1 MNSESP
7 QRLYT
12 AEFLKVTVVMFL
24 IMTTMTMFLLLPLL
38 IERMGGDAADI
49 GLVMGMTPLGAVI
62 SRIFWG
68 RWMDLAGRKKI
79 LILSTVLNTAAVLLF
94 LTIRGVGILIVSL
107 RLLQGLALGGNITA
121 VWTIIADIT
130 PPRRLAES
138 LGIFGIAGMLALAF
152 GPWGGELIMNKYAFR
167 GLFISSGLLSLLAV
181 LVSLRVRESRPVSIC
196 DSITPSYRKMLRGG
210 VMPVLLV
217 TFAFAVSRSAFAS
230 FFAEYSRL
238 QQIGSIGIFSLI
250 YSATTI
256 GFRLLAGRLPDRI
269 GRSRVLIP
277 ALIVFGTGIAL
288 IAFIRSWPLFILSAF
303 LCGLGHCFLY
313 PVLNALVI
321 QKVHS
326 CTRGTATGLFINC
339 FDGGI
344 GAGSLL
350 WGLTAQLGGYHLMY
364 ILGGATAVLGIW
376 GVGNLFRKEV
386 AEKSNQP
393 VTGHHG
399 GGGVG

>member
-1 MNSESP
+1 MSLKSP
-7 QRLYT
+7 PRLYT
-12 AEFLKVTVVMFL
+12 TEFLKVTVVMFL

-79 LILSTVLNTAAVLLF
+79 LLLSTVLNTAAVLLF
-94 LTIRGVGILIVSL
+94 LSIRGVGILMVAL

-152 GPWGGELIMNKYAFR
+152 GPWGGELILNKYAFR
-167 GLFISSGLLSLLAV
+167 GLFIASGFLSLLAV

-350 WGLTAQLGGYHLMY
+350 WGLTAQFGGYHLMY
-364 ILGGATAVLGIW
+364 VLGGATALLGI
-376 GVGNLFRKEV
+376 
-386 AEKSNQP
+386 
-393 VTGHHG
+393 
-399 GGGVG
+399 GGVRRLLRSGR